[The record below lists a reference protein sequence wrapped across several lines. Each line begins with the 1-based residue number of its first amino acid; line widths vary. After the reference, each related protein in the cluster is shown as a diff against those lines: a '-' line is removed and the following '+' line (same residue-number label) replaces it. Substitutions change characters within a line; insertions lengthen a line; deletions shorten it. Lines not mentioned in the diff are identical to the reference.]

1 MLDNCGDSVGFP
13 GAELGAACVDQG
25 RLAGLYLQL
34 YARRFTGRAY
44 VSTQSRTMTIAFR
57 DGTPVMVESSAMES
71 SLADDLVERGI
82 LSRDEYAE
90 LIARVTEDLVENED
104 VAVCEHA
111 VSLGFLSEEQIRREL
126 SERVRSKL
134 IQSLGLVDC
143 EVELDD
149 APDALSGV
157 AEYPQDVG
165 ATVYMGVRTFYD
177 DEALRGY
184 LPDLKRNYVRLVK
197 SPAEIARFFQLDMEE
212 VALLNAIDPQVRAM
226 EWFQKADLET
236 SHALALI
243 GLLLIGG
250 MCEFSP
256 NAFVPPEAERSGV
269 RSAAQPDS
277 HRAQPSRAA
286 MPAARDPRASSRAAI
301 PAVREEVFEPRAGSR
316 MGMPAVLPRA
326 DSGSL
331 NDPRVE
337 PNTMPAS
344 SRTEGSGAF
353 NPPRRTEGS
362 GAHNQPRRMIVEPN
376 MRTDG
381 SGAHNPPRR
390 TDGSGAHDAP
400 RRPSDASG
408 AHNAFWRAPAADPS
422 ISRPRGGSAPI
433 GGSSQPTAA
442 PAQAPASSPRME
454 AQAESSGDAAA
465 EALAEARARAREKR
479 GAGYGTSGKSTDKA
493 SAIAPDFGPGASSAR
508 TPAAAPRGSAGSGGS
523 TANQPVARSP
533 IANSNA
539 NPRAGA
545 TAQSTAAAAAVRN
558 LNPPQAPGPNSPAYQ
573 KAHLKELM
581 QRKHGGPASGDVP
594 GAPRRDPARELRHA
608 QESLRDGQYARAEEQ
623 LRALVEQAPND
634 DVLRTYHMWA
644 QFRASQALDPAQLS
658 KLRDLAKRMVS
669 DSEHAGF
676 ACYVLAHIYLAD
688 KKDEQAEKYFRKA
701 HQLDK
706 TNKDAERH
714 IVILERR
721 KQNANDADGG
731 SQRKFLGISLG
742 KKTE

>member
-13 GAELGAACVDQG
+13 GAELGAACVDRG

-44 VSTQSRTMTIAFR
+44 VSAQSRTMTIAFR
-57 DGTPVMVESSAMES
+57 DGTPVMVDSSAPES
-71 SLADDLVERGI
+71 SLADDLRERGI

-134 IQSLGLVDC
+134 IQSLALVDC

-165 ATVYMGVRTFYD
+165 ATVYMGVRTFYEED
-177 DEALRGY
+177 VLRGY
-184 LPDLKRNYVRLVK
+184 LPDLKRSYMRLVK
-197 SPAEIARFFQLDMEE
+197 SPTEIARFFQLDMEE
-212 VALLNAIDPQVRAM
+212 VALLNAIDPQLRAI
-226 EWFQKADLET
+226 EWFEKADLET
-236 SHALALI
+236 SHAIQLI
-243 GLLLIGG
+243 GLLLIAG
-250 MCEFSP
+250 MCEFSTT
-256 NAFVPPEAERSGV
+256 AFVPPEAERSGV
-269 RSAAQPDS
+269 RSAAARPES
-277 HRAQPSRAA
+277 SRAQPSRSA
-286 MPAARDPRASSRAAI
+286 MPSVREPRAASRMAM
-301 PAVREEVFEPRAGSR
+301 PAVREEVIA
-316 MGMPAVLPRA
+316 
-326 DSGSL
+326 
-331 NDPRVE
+331 
-337 PNTMPAS
+337 
-344 SRTEGSGAF
+344 
-353 NPPRRTEGS
+353 PRRTEGS
-362 GAHNQPRRMIVEPN
+362 GAHNPPRRPIVETNTRAEGSGAHNQPRRTE
-376 MRTDG
+376 G

-390 TDGSGAHDAP
+390 TDGSGAHNP
-400 RRPSDASG
+400 PQRPSDASG

-433 GGSSQPTAA
+433 GGSSQPMAA
-442 PAQAPASSPRME
+442 PPSASSASTPRAE
-454 AQAESSGDAAA
+454 APVESSGDAAA

-493 SAIAPDFGPGASSAR
+493 HAIAPEFAPGASSAKTSAVAPR
-508 TPAAAPRGSAGSGGS
+508 APASSANHPAARPIANLNANARPPAAA
-523 TANQPVARSP
+523 QPP
-533 IANSNA
+533 
-539 NPRAGA
+539 
-545 TAQSTAAAAAVRN
+545 AAANAVRN
-558 LNPPQAPGPNSPAYQ
+558 LNPPQAPSPASPEYQ

-581 QRKHGGPASGDVP
+581 QRKHGGPGPGDAP
-594 GAPRRDPARELRHA
+594 AGARRDPARELRQA

-623 LRALVEQAPND
+623 LRGLVEQSPND
-634 DVLRTYHMWA
+634 DVLRAYHMWA
-644 QFRASQALDPAQLS
+644 QFRASQALDAAQIS
-658 KLRDLAKRMVS
+658 KLRDLAKRLIS
-669 DSEHAGF
+669 DEEHAGF

-688 KKDEQAEKYFRKA
+688 KKDDQAEKYFRKA
-701 HQLDK
+701 HALDK

-721 KQNANDADGG
+721 KQHANEAETG